1 MRDNT
6 ITVTVGEKTYVKTDP
21 AFQYDYGLKLIIEG
35 VELPEEYEVQFGN
48 TKSAANKTV
57 TGDAEGVMI
66 PDEYLRNG
74 EDIHAY
80 LYLHTSE
87 DDGFSVYHIHIPV
100 IRRAAI
106 DDEEITPIE
115 HRAIEKA
122 LEALAIAVDE
132 TEQNVLNYPYINDD
146 HYWMVYDA
154 EQGGFVNTGVKADG
168 ESAFDLEIGTVTT
181 LPPGADATASVTWE
195 GQTAKLNLGLPAGDT
210 SNLVSIHD
218 ERTNTAQVTVYDGA
232 DNLGVDDIQIGIEP
246 IQAGSGEP
254 GPRNIRRIS
263 GVTGVTLVRE
273 AGDDT
278 VTYETLFEDEAGT
291 VYSGVF
297 NPMTGKL
304 AVDRVL
310 VTKRCVDM
318 DNVDIQ
324 PGWNNSG
331 IREIVGDNVSGVFTN
346 QTLNVG
352 TSYGVDTTGDNDLL
366 YLDYDHYHMR
376 QSEWK
381 NTEITVQVCVML
393 AEPVEYTFDS
403 YIPTVQLGENTFTVT
418 GGKIAYLK
426 YPCDTKAYVDHK
438 IAEVQALVL
447 EH

>member
-106 DDEEITPIE
+106 DEEEITPIE

-154 EQGGFVNTGVKADG
+154 EQGEFVNTGIKADG

-218 ERTNTAQVTVYDGA
+218 ELTNTAQVTVYDGA

-263 GVTGVTLVRE
+263 GVTGVTLVCE

-278 VTYETLFEDEAGT
+278 VTYETSFEDEAGT

-393 AEPVEYTFDS
+393 AEPIEYTFDS